1 VHRVLVDLLALP
13 RPRPTPSHRRAKL
26 ARDYRLRPTGRM
38 PPQPGARDGCLRA
51 CGRSGSDLP
60 GARGD
65 VGPEDP
71 AVRHGTGRTYQG
83 RRAAE
88 AWRALRR
95 RGTNPPAMIAAASSA
110 AAGMRVAR
118 GERGRAGGGPFCDK
132 ASQSGP
138 VKFDPTVNIAIQG
151 WTVFHL
157 PSTLGLGLPLDTV
170 HLSRQSATIVD
181 DDNAGT
187 PS

>member
-1 VHRVLVDLLALP
+1 
-13 RPRPTPSHRRAKL
+13 
-26 ARDYRLRPTGRM
+26 M

-118 GERGRAGGGPFCDK
+118 GERGRAGGCPFCDK

-138 VKFDPTVNIAIQG
+138 VKFDPTVNVAIQG